1 MKRKR
6 PMLVI
11 TLQIP
16 LTPDLSAE
24 DVLDA
29 LREQTETA
37 LQMVREQM
45 AQDGYEEDGDEDQAV
60 EMVRPTVAMAGLE
73 TLEPFSDETKENM
86 LDRLGYRDAE

>member
-16 LTPDLSAE
+16 LTEDLSAE
-24 DVLDA
+24 DVLEA

-37 LQMVREQM
+37 LQLVRERM
-45 AQDGYEEDGDEDQAV
+45 AAEDMDESDFEDDEEAQP
-60 EMVRPTVAMAGLE
+60 MVAMAGLE
-73 TLEPFSDETKENM
+73 TLEPFTDETKEDI
-86 LDRLGYRDAE
+86 LDRLGYRDSN